1 MDYRCNDNRC
11 SFEIEHRANSAKV
24 ADTHEARARKLSD
37 VIRET
42 KVLVKN
48 YTWVADRRGWSECV
62 GRSRVKVEGNGR
74 VLMDLLLR
82 PKKSDTTRGHM
93 RLHV

>member
-1 MDYRCNDNRC
+1 MVDAG

-24 ADTHEARARKLSD
+24 ADMHEARERKLSD

-48 YTWVADRRGWSECV
+48 SVL
-62 GRSRVKVEGNGR
+62 RVQFEF
-74 VLMDLLLR
+74 
-82 PKKSDTTRGHM
+82 
-93 RLHV
+93 